1 MSGNTEQVKNILL
14 RLFFLFSISGTGG
27 SSDTIADYFSQLTQ
41 SEVKIFNRAQDHIDD
56 VNANPKIQVG
66 ALFRKYQLDF
76 ELYGYDPEPYFDIAI
91 VEPDAPV
98 ELDTEANP

>member
-1 MSGNTEQVKNILL
+1 MFRHWGQLWHYCWLL
-14 RLFFLFSISGTGG
+14 QSA
-27 SSDTIADYFSQLTQ
+27 DTVWGENL
-41 SEVKIFNRAQDHIDD
+41 ERAQDDIDD
-56 VNANPKIQVG
+56 VNANPEIQVG

-98 ELDTEANP
+98 EQDTEVNPWPCSTVQTNKK

>member
-1 MSGNTEQVKNILL
+1 MSK
-14 RLFFLFSISGTGG
+14 F
-27 SSDTIADYFSQLTQ
+27 D
-41 SEVKIFNRAQDHIDD
+41 IDD
-56 VNANPKIQVG
+56 VNGNAEFQVG

-98 ELDTEANP
+98 EPDTEVNPWPCSTVQTIKN

>member
-1 MSGNTEQVKNILL
+1 M
-14 RLFFLFSISGTGG
+14 
-27 SSDTIADYFSQLTQ
+27 
-41 SEVKIFNRAQDHIDD
+41 KIFNRAQDHIDD

-98 ELDTEANP
+98 EPDTEVNPWPCSTVQTNKN

>member
-1 MSGNTEQVKNILL
+1 MAQAGLEDKLTVEWKH
-14 RLFFLFSISGTGG
+14 RTGTGG

-41 SEVKIFNRAQDHIDD
+41 SE
-56 VNANPKIQVG
+56 VG

-91 VEPDAPV
+91 VEPDATAEP
-98 ELDTEANP
+98 